1 MGPTTLGE
9 AGGRW
14 RGGQLMLLLLAQSTW
29 TSSDVKGH
37 LGLRINE
44 NENLYFITAAFC
56 LAFYKPAHKRIK
68 NIRFKRHWWAGTAP
82 AKHLLPYRGSPKFRQ
97 VTRSD
102 QEMRTNGSQ
111 REGALSETRDNTG
124 ALGPHW
130 LRPQERTGPGVTSSL
145 LLPGKHW
152 APECLQVR
160 RGPDHGLTSLY
171 IISSG
176 QRPWQH
182 SGVHSDHTGAFSLCL
197 SPTHLHAICYLVTVY
212 HSTTPWV
219 WSAWK
224 EKRKEGTSGGRLN
237 PGIYSNNEWELVLWK
252 LRLLC
257 FCLFVT
263 HLHDWGIKVFIW
275 NSSFIK
281 HLITKYQLC
290 TEVGR
295 ESK

>member
-111 REGALSETRDNTG
+111 REGGLSKTRDNTG
-124 ALGPHW
+124 ALGPRW

-160 RGPDHGLTSLY
+160 RGPGHGLTSWY

-176 QRPWQH
+176 QRPCLAAFGGPFGPH
-182 SGVHSDHTGAFSLCL
+182 RGVLAVSQPHTSA
-197 SPTHLHAICYLVTVY
+197 CYLLPCHSLPLY
-212 HSTTPWV
+212 HTLSMV
-219 WSAWK
+219 CLEGK
-224 EKRKEGTSGGRLN
+224 KEGRN
-237 PGIYSNNEWELVLWK
+237 FW
-252 LRLLC
+252 
-257 FCLFVT
+257 
-263 HLHDWGIKVFIW
+263 
-275 NSSFIK
+275 
-281 HLITKYQLC
+281 
-290 TEVGR
+290 R
-295 ESK
+295 ET